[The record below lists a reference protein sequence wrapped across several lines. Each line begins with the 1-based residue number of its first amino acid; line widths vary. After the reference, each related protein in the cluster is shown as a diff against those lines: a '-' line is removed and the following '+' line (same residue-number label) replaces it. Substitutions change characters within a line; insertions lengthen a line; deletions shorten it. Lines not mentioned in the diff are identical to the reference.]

1 MHFHDERDK
10 VVQVVCDKALPMI
23 RFLRRDLIFH
33 RLLANS
39 SWLFGSNLVVT
50 GIGFVQTVLIARS
63 LEVEGYGIL
72 TAVIAFVGLVNQ
84 FVDFRV
90 WETVVKYLSEFWV
103 RGEKPKALALIKMA
117 YLIDASSGVVAFM
130 LVLLL
135 APLSARYVI
144 RQPGSETLINLF
156 ATSLLLSTINNTSS
170 AILRVF
176 NRFSW
181 LSIHSGSIAILKL
194 GLVALFLWWDGGLT
208 GILLAYLV
216 SACLEAILMTGMA
229 WKVVWSKLGDIRGA
243 VPINVLRPYRDE
255 MFRFLFATNINS
267 VMRMLNTKVDVLVLS
282 YFWSPLEVG
291 YYKMAQTFAR
301 TLLLASDPIYTSI
314 YPELSRLWAA
324 SNHRGFARL
333 IKQTTMT
340 LLVLFIPATMLLT
353 LSSPKLLGLIVGPE
367 FAPSASPLRWL
378 AAGYLLAIVTLWA
391 HPAALS
397 MSRADISTKALAL
410 GSTVQVL
417 MLMSLTPRWGAN
429 GPAISLLGLYLAWWA
444 VIAIGLKHN
453 FAKVAKI
460 ASSQ

>member
-1 MHFHDERDK
+1 
-10 VVQVVCDKALPMI
+10 MI

>member
-1 MHFHDERDK
+1 M
-10 VVQVVCDKALPMI
+10 
-23 RFLRRDLIFH
+23 
-33 RLLANS
+33 
-39 SWLFGSNLVVT
+39 
-50 GIGFVQTVLIARS
+50 QTVLIARS